1 MAGPGSGDDLGSH
14 RFPAEI
20 VATITMHGD
29 AVSYSCLPMEK
40 PKRTIWIPLDADLAT
55 ALAERGELLSL
66 QVNRA
71 VRNELTRPRPPL
83 TSDN

>member
-1 MAGPGSGDDLGSH
+1 
-14 RFPAEI
+14 
-20 VATITMHGD
+20 MHGA
-29 AVSYSCLPMEK
+29 AVSYALVPMEK

-66 QVNRA
+66 QVNQA
-71 VRNELTRPRPPL
+71 VRNELTRPQRPL